1 MIGQDLVEQYITE
14 EFRKSVREVLE
25 NALMGVQADNY
36 QLPLFTK
43 DNKRVELL
51 LNAATRCDA
60 SGAIVGVV
68 GVGQDITA
76 INKSQAELSRVAN
89 DLTQLIETANAPIFG
104 IDKDGLVNEW
114 NRKTAYITGFRYPHP
129 QPPPA
134 PLHPCRPLSSA
145 LTLLALGCGSKEE
158 VMGQDLVRKFITS
171 EFQDSVQEVLQKAL
185 GGEETGNFEFPLC
198 VRCEARHT

>member
-1 MIGQDLVEQYITE
+1 MAAITGFSKDEVMGQDLVEQYITE
-14 EFRKSVREVLE
+14 EFRKSVREVLK
-25 NALMGVQADNY
+25 NALLGVQTDNY

-114 NRKTAYITGFRYPHP
+114 NRKTAYITGFRYRHP
-129 QPPPA
+129 RPPPA
-134 PLHPCRPLSSA
+134 PLHPCRRSAALS
-145 LTLLALGCGSKEE
+145 
-158 VMGQDLVRKFITS
+158 
-171 EFQDSVQEVLQKAL
+171 
-185 GGEETGNFEFPLC
+185 
-198 VRCEARHT
+198 RCSRLDVAARRR

>member
-1 MIGQDLVEQYITE
+1 
-14 EFRKSVREVLE
+14 VLA
-25 NALMGVQADNY
+25 NALLGVQTDNY

-43 DNKRVELL
+43 DGKRVELL

-114 NRKTAYITGFRYPHP
+114 NRKTASITGFRYTPPLPPSNPSPALQRSHP
-129 QPPPA
+129 ARVLIRQQRGG
-134 PLHPCRPLSSA
+134 H
-145 LTLLALGCGSKEE
+145 GS
-158 VMGQDLVRKFITS
+158 GPG
-171 EFQDSVQEVLQKAL
+171 A
-185 GGEETGNFEFPLC
+185 
-198 VRCEARHT
+198 

>member
-1 MIGQDLVEQYITE
+1 MNEWNRKMAAITGFSKDEVIGQDLVEQYITE
-14 EFRKSVREVLE
+14 EFRKSVKEVLA
-25 NALMGVQADNY
+25 NALLGVQTDNY

-43 DNKRVELL
+43 DGKRVELL

-60 SGAIVGVV
+60 SGVIVGVV

-114 NRKTAYITGFRYPHP
+114 NRKTASITGFRYTPPLPPSNPSPALQRSHP
-129 QPPPA
+129 ARVLIRQQRGG
-134 PLHPCRPLSSA
+134 H
-145 LTLLALGCGSKEE
+145 GS
-158 VMGQDLVRKFITS
+158 GPG
-171 EFQDSVQEVLQKAL
+171 A
-185 GGEETGNFEFPLC
+185 
-198 VRCEARHT
+198 

>member
-1 MIGQDLVEQYITE
+1 MAAITGFTKNEVMGQDLVEKYITE
-14 EFRKSVREVLE
+14 EFRKPVKEVLE
-25 NALMGVQADNY
+25 NALLGVQTDNY

-43 DNKRVELL
+43 DGKRVELL

-114 NRKTAYITGFRYPHP
+114 NRKT
-129 QPPPA
+129 
-134 PLHPCRPLSSA
+134 
-145 LTLLALGCGSKEE
+145 
-158 VMGQDLVRKFITS
+158 
-171 EFQDSVQEVLQKAL
+171 
-185 GGEETGNFEFPLC
+185 
-198 VRCEARHT
+198 